1 MASQDVMRWQLDVP
15 AGRAR
20 ELDTFSDAYGFATR
34 KDLIN
39 TALSFLQWAVAEVK
53 TGRIIASVD
62 EKTMRYKQIDLPA
75 FKLAAAEASAPATIA
90 AISTEMERLAQ
101 QVESIAA
108 SPVQQQKARAA
119 RVAVDELAMAFRG

>member
-1 MASQDVMRWQLDVP
+1 MATQDVVRWQLDVP
-15 AGRAR
+15 AVRAR
-20 ELDTFSDAYGFATR
+20 ELDSFADAYGFATR

-62 EKTMRYKQIDLPA
+62 EGSMRYKQIDLPA
-75 FKLAAAEASAPATIA
+75 FKLAAAEAAAPATIA

-101 QVESIAA
+101 QVEL
-108 SPVQQQKARAA
+108 SPVQLQKARAA
-119 RVAVDELAMAFRG
+119 RAAVDELAMSFRG